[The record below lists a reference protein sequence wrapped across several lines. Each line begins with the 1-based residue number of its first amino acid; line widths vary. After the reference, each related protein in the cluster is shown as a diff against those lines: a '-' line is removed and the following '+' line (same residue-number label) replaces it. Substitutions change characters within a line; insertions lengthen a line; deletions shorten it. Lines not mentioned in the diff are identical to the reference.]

1 MTDNIDPREGFRL
14 TTPLRVRYA
23 ECDLQGIVFNAN
35 YLAFADVGLTEY
47 LRALM
52 VQETGSGERDM
63 MHGFIGIFGGDNWVR
78 HADVDFRAPAKADDL
93 LDIAIRIT
101 RFGKTSYTALC
112 HILRGDQLLNAVTL
126 TYVWFDPATEEVSPV
141 SQKFIDAVQKFERIA
156 PERAV
161 VSSQ

>member
-1 MTDNIDPREGFRL
+1 MTETDLKDGFQL
-14 TTPLRVRYA
+14 ITQLRVRYA

-52 VQETGSGERDM
+52 IQETGSGERDM
-63 MHGFIGIFGGDNWVR
+63 LHGFIGIFGGDNWVR

-93 LDIAIRIT
+93 LDIAVRVT
-101 RFGKTSYTALC
+101 RFGKTSYTVLC
-112 HILRGDQLLNAVTL
+112 HILRENELLNIITL
-126 TYVWFDPATEEVSPV
+126 TYVWFDPATEKVSPV
-141 SQKFIDAVQKFERIA
+141 AQKFIDAVNKYESIA

-161 VSSQ
+161 VAS

>member
-1 MTDNIDPREGFRL
+1 MTDNIHPGEGFRSS
-14 TTPLRVRYA
+14 TPLRVRYA

-52 VQETGSGERDM
+52 VHETGSGERDM
-63 MHGFIGIFGGDNWVR
+63 LHGFIGIFGGDNWVR

-93 LDIAIRIT
+93 LDIAIRIM

-112 HILRGDQLLNAVTL
+112 HIMRGDELLNAVTL
-126 TYVWFDPATEEVSPV
+126 TYVWFDPVTEEVSPV
-141 SQKFIDAVQKFERIA
+141 SQKFIDAVTKYELIA
-156 PERAV
+156 PERSV
-161 VSSQ
+161 VST